1 MNRVP
6 VEPERPAA
14 GRSPFRGPEATSAR
28 LERARSLSARTDGL
42 PSLNRLAELAA
53 QLLGTGSGQVSVI
66 AERQRVMGG
75 SGLAAATVGA
85 ESDASDSLC
94 LLPVEADEPV
104 AIPATRDDP
113 RSQHL
118 PPVVA
123 GAAAS
128 YLGVPLRSGGHVV
141 GSLCVFDTAE
151 RTWSADDV
159 RLLEQLAEPAL
170 AELELAALESTYEE
184 DRVVWQLA
192 VDAAGVGAFDWD
204 LVSGEL
210 RWDDRLLEVFGT
222 DRASFGGTIEAFNA
236 LVHADDRDWVGAALD
251 QAITTCGGYA
261 AEYRVTWPDG
271 TLRWVAARG
280 HAIAGPDGTAV
291 RVVGAAYDTT
301 AVREGEA
308 RVARTLE
315 AMPTAFYHLDRD
327 WRFTYANPEARRL
340 LGGISSDPVG
350 HVVWELFPA
359 TVGSDFE
366 RHYRGAVES
375 GRPRSFE
382 AYYPPPLDGWYEVR
396 CWPTPD
402 GLSVYF
408 IEVSERR
415 VAQEVLARAA
425 GRAELLAD
433 VTRTLTDTLEADE
446 AVERL
451 AQILVPRLGDWCVV
465 TQVDGRLTHDP
476 LVDRTWRRRLHD
488 IGWWHVDP
496 ARRSLVEQYAQ
507 VRIPALT
514 NGSMVARALVGKE
527 PVVVQEGATEHIVSV
542 LEPGPA
548 TAACEELAPAAAV
561 VVPLPGRGRT
571 AGLLTVFR
579 GPEREAFSPEDLVM
593 LSEVADRA
601 GLALDNAT
609 LYAGQRD
616 IAEGLQRSLLTA
628 PPHVE
633 HLDVVVRYEPAAE
646 AAQVGGDWYDAFQ
659 QPAADALTLVIGDV
673 IGHDARAAAAMGQV
687 RTLLRG
693 IAVTTDGG
701 PAEVLHRVDAALAT
715 LRVDTMATAMMARL
729 EQSPAQRDAGTATLR
744 WSSAGHPPPVVV
756 VDGVAQPLWRGDPN
770 PMLGL
775 LTEPSVASSRSE
787 SSVELPPGSLLLLYT
802 DGLVERRG
810 EVLDVGLERL
820 CAALTGLLAE
830 DPTTEDLCDRLM
842 ARMLPGW
849 TEDDIALVAVRL
861 RGSGATRASTTPRLP
876 RWADGQRDA
885 PLPHRRP

>member
-6 VEPERPAA
+6 VEPEQPGLSAA
-14 GRSPFRGPEATSAR
+14 TPRSPFRGPVTSPAR
-28 LERARSLSARTDGL
+28 VERARSLSARTDGL

-53 QLLGTGSGQVSVI
+53 QLLGVESGQVSVI
-66 AERQRVMGG
+66 AEQQRVMGG
-75 SGLAAATVGA
+75 SGLAAATVGVA
-85 ESDASDSLC
+85 SDPSDSLC
-94 LLPVEADEPV
+94 LLPVEDGGPV
-104 AIPATRDDP
+104 AIGDTRADDRARGLSAV
-113 RSQHL
+113 RS
-118 PPVVA
+118 

-128 YLGVPLRSGGHVV
+128 YLGVPLRSDGHVV

-151 RTWSADDV
+151 RTWSPDDV

-192 VDAAGVGAFDWD
+192 VDAAGVGAFDWE
-204 LVSGEL
+204 LATGEL
-210 RWDDRLLEVFGT
+210 RWDERLLEVFGT
-222 DRASFGGTIEAFNA
+222 DRDSFGGTIEAFDA
-236 LVHADDRDWVGAALD
+236 LVHPDDRDRVGAALD
-251 QAITTCGGYA
+251 DAIATCGAYA
-261 AEYRVTWPDG
+261 AEYRVTRPDG

-291 RVVGAAYDTT
+291 RVIGAAYDTT
-301 AVREGEA
+301 SVREGEA

-315 AMPTAFYHLDRD
+315 AMPTAFYHLDRE

-366 RHYRGAVES
+366 HYYRGAVES

-382 AYYPPPLDGWYEVR
+382 AYYPPPLDGWFEIR

-408 IEVSERR
+408 IEVTERR
-415 VAQEVLARAA
+415 VAQDVLARAT

-465 TQVDGRLTHDP
+465 TQVDGRLVDEP

-488 IGWWHVDP
+488 VGWWHVDP
-496 ARRSLVEQYAQ
+496 AKRPLVEQYAQ

-514 NGSMVARALVGKE
+514 NASMIARALAGRE
-527 PVVVQEGATEHIVSV
+527 PVVVQEDATAHITSV
-542 LEPGPA
+542 LEEGPA
-548 TAACEELAPAAAV
+548 TEACRTLAPAAAV

-579 GPEREAFSPEDLVM
+579 GPDREAFSPEDLVM

-609 LYAGQRD
+609 LYASQRD
-616 IAEGLQRSLLTA
+616 IAEGLQRSLLTE
-628 PPHVE
+628 PPRLD

-659 QPAADALTLVIGDV
+659 QPAANAVTLVIGDV
-673 IGHDARAAAAMGQV
+673 IGHDAKAAAAMGQV

-693 IAVTTDGG
+693 IAVTTEAG
-701 PAEVLHRVDAALAT
+701 PAEVLHRVDTALAT
-715 LRVDTMATAMMARL
+715 LRVDTMATALMARL
-729 EQSPAQRDAGTATLR
+729 EQTPAQRASGSATLR

-756 VDGVAQPLWRGDPN
+756 VDGEPRALWCGDPH

-775 LTEPSVASSRSE
+775 LTEATVASARGE

-810 EVLDVGLERL
+810 EVLDTGLDRL
-820 CAALTGLLAE
+820 CEALTELLAE
-830 DPTTEDLCDRLM
+830 DPDTEELCDRLM

-861 RGSGATRASTTPRLP
+861 LG
-876 RWADGQRDA
+876 
-885 PLPHRRP
+885 